1 MAASPSPLPPT
12 PGQTPTERNERPA
25 RLELRAGA
33 LLLLLLA
40 LVIASGI
47 YLLYA
52 RGAFEQT
59 QRLVLIADDS
69 EGVVVGMDL
78 TFSGFP
84 IGRVGRIELAPDA
97 SVRILV
103 DVPRKDAHWLRQS
116 SVFTM
121 TRGLVGNVGLRAY
134 TGLLTDAPLPDG
146 AERRVLSGD
155 ATSDI
160 PKVVVAIKELLANLN
175 ALTAADGALAATL
188 TNTQAVTGRLGEPAG
203 ALGVIMGNAKDT
215 QKVIEALNRTN
226 QLLASVDGLVKRT
239 DGVMGRADGML
250 GRADAQIF
258 GPQGLTSDAKAGL
271 QQLQA
276 LLADARGNL
285 QRVDAVL
292 QEAQAAARNVRAGT
306 EELDVLRNEIDA
318 SLRKVDGLVNEINR
332 KWPFKREAEVK
343 LP

>member
-1 MAASPSPLPPT
+1 MAPLPPDSRT
-12 PGQTPTERNERPA
+12 PAEARADRPERPERPE
-25 RLELRAGA
+25 RLELRAGV
-33 LLLLLLA
+33 LLLLLLT

-52 RGAFEQT
+52 RGTFEKT

-84 IGRVGRIELAPDA
+84 IGRVSRIELAPDA

-121 TRGLVGNVGLRAY
+121 SRGLVGNVGLRAY
-134 TGLLTDAPLPDG
+134 SGLLTDALLPDG

-160 PKVVVAIKELLANLN
+160 PKVVSAIKELLANLN
-175 ALTAADGALAATL
+175 VLTAADGALAVTL
-188 TNTQAVTGRLGEPAG
+188 ANAQAISGRFGEPSG
-203 ALGVIMGNAKDT
+203 ALGVLMGSPKDAQRVVET
-215 QKVIEALNRTN
+215 LNRTN

-239 DGVMGRADGML
+239 DGVV

-258 GPQGLTSDAKAGL
+258 GPQGLTSETQATV
-271 QQLQA
+271 QQMRA
-276 LLADARGNL
+276 LLGDARSSL
-285 QRVDAVL
+285 QRVDGLL
-292 QEAQAAARNVRAGT
+292 QEAQATARNVRVAT
-306 EELDVLRNEIDA
+306 DELEPLRGEIEA

-332 KWPFKREAEVK
+332 KWPFKRDAEVK

>member
-1 MAASPSPLPPT
+1 MAQGNEPRGESL
-12 PGQTPTERNERPA
+12 ER
-25 RLELRAGA
+25 RAGA

-40 LVIASGI
+40 LVIGSTVF
-47 YLLYA
+47 LLYA
-52 RGAFEQT
+52 RGAFEKT

-84 IGRVGRIELAPDA
+84 IGRVSRIELAPDA
-97 SVRILV
+97 SVRILI
-103 DVPRKDAHWLRQS
+103 DVPKEDARWLRQS

-134 TGLLTDAPLPDG
+134 TGLLSDAPLPDG
-146 AERRVLSGD
+146 AERRVLAGD

-160 PKVVVAIKELLANLN
+160 PKVVAAVRELLANLN
-175 ALTAADGALAATL
+175 ALTSADGALAATL
-188 TNTQAVTGRLGEPAG
+188 TNARDLSGRAGGPGG
-203 ALGVIMGNAKDT
+203 ALGVLMGNPKDA
-215 QKVIEALNRTN
+215 QRVIEALNRTN
-226 QLLASVDGLVKRT
+226 QLLSSVDGLVKRT
-239 DGVMGRADGML
+239 DGVV

-258 GPQGLTSDAKAGL
+258 GPQGLTADAKATV

-276 LLADARGNL
+276 LLNDARGNL

-292 QEAQAAARNVRAGT
+292 QEAQSTARNVRVAT
-306 EELDVLRNEIDA
+306 EELDVLRGEVES

-332 KWPFKREAEVK
+332 KWPFKRDAEVK